1 MRSTRAL
8 TNQARHTT
16 TTAPG
21 YQTLFKNGETAC
33 YSMGNLHTGVWGLL
47 GTPAL
52 LPSRSPVR
60 ARPTAPLRP
69 RHTTCPTRPIP
80 RRVSRPR
87 GAGSVGDSVGED
99 TGAHMLTRT
108 HAVTHAHML
117 TRTHAVACL
126 PAPHPVPCP
135 AAACARHPPRATAR
149 AVETKTRTRRKRAS
163 S

>member
-60 ARPTAPLRP
+60 PRPY
-69 RHTTCPTRPIP
+69 
-80 RRVSRPR
+80 
-87 GAGSVGDSVGED
+87 GA
-99 TGAHMLTRT
+99 
-108 HAVTHAHML
+108 
-117 TRTHAVACL
+117 
-126 PAPHPVPCP
+126 PAPSPYHMPYSPYS
-135 AAACARHPPRATAR
+135 PPRQ
-149 AVETKTRTRRKRAS
+149 
-163 S
+163 